1 MGILER
7 LINSRG
13 AEDEEDE
20 EDEDADAAG
29 YWCAACGMLIKRSSS
44 EINYSWCTRCGATS
58 VRKLPWNGASESAE
72 NGSMGE
78 PVAHDTEPRTGESDD
93 PRRA

>member
-13 AEDEEDE
+13 DEDEEDV
-20 EDEDADAAG
+20 EDEVG
-29 YWCAACGMLIKRSSS
+29 YWCVACGMLVKRSASD
-44 EINYSWCTRCGATS
+44 IDYSWCTRCGATS
-58 VRKLPWNGASESAE
+58 VWKLPWNGTSESAE
-72 NGSMGE
+72 NESMGA
-78 PVAHDTEPRTGESDD
+78 PVAHNTGPRAGESDD